1 LLFHLSYI
9 DIKKREVPN
18 SAVLT
23 LFLFSLLVVRDYSEH
38 FFMSLSCFAVL
49 VAVSIITRG
58 GIGGGDIKLI
68 TVLSFFMGSKFY
80 EMIFFISFVMMVG
93 FVRIFF
99 KDKSLRIEVPLV
111 PYIFLGYVLW
121 IAVKYIFP

>member
-1 LLFHLSYI
+1 M
-9 DIKKREVPN
+9 PN